1 MRLPATGACAAV
13 LLLALTSCTQP
24 SDPAPTGSSSPV
36 AATATPAPT
45 ATAPTVAP
53 APTASGAATS
63 EAPEGPSDPGPAEP
77 GTLSTA
83 DRSGAATGPGELA
96 SLTVTPA
103 SGGASDLLTFTFSG
117 STVPAYRVGY
127 VEQVQRRDEPLLLD
141 GSAALEIT
149 FTDTAPGPAGATAD
163 GVATQES
170 YDLPAVRQVVLVE
183 NLGGTVRFGVGVTDR
198 TEFRVLADGQTLT
211 VELSHP

>member
-24 SDPAPTGSSSPV
+24 SDPATTGPSSPV
-36 AATATPAPT
+36 AGTPVPT
-45 ATAPTVAP
+45 ATAPTVTP
-53 APTASGAATS
+53 GPTASGPTG
-63 EAPEGPSDPGPAEP
+63 GPTDPGLAEP

-103 SGGASDLLTFTFSG
+103 PGGASDLLTFTFSG

-163 GVATQES
+163 GVPTQES

-183 NLGGTVRFGVGVTDR
+183 NLGGTVRFGVGVADR